1 MDNTTQMIVLVLPD
15 ITTDDERLARAKQ
28 GDKTAIGD
36 IYRSYFEPIY
46 QFIRLR
52 VGDAQLAEDLTS
64 DVFIKFI
71 KALKNDRAPHTS
83 LRGWIFRVARN
94 VIYDYYGKEQ
104 AIPAETIE
112 QWIDNDDDT
121 NPEVQALRTIEAE
134 RARQVIRMLAPA
146 QQEVLILRF
155 DQQLSLQETADI
167 MDKKVNAIKALQF
180 RAVNT
185 LRQILQDDEPDATKS
200 EKDA

>member
-1 MDNTTQMIVLVLPD
+1 
-15 ITTDDERLARAKQ
+15 
-28 GDKTAIGD
+28 
-36 IYRSYFEPIY
+36 
-46 QFIRLR
+46 
-52 VGDAQLAEDLTS
+52 
-64 DVFIKFI
+64 
-71 KALKNDRAPHTS
+71 
-83 LRGWIFRVARN
+83 
-94 VIYDYYGKEQ
+94 
-104 AIPAETIE
+104 
-112 QWIDNDDDT
+112 DNDDDT

-185 LRQILQDDEPDATKS
+185 LRQILQADEPNATKS